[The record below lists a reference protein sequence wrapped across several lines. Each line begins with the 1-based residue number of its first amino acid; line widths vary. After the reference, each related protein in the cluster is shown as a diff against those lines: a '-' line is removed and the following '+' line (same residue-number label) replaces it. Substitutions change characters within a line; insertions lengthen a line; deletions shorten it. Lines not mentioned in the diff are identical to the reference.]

1 MYCNYKS
8 QKFFKFK
15 KKKKIKI
22 TFIARKRVSKMINIP
37 FMSLHKL
44 KSLRNGKTVLYLA
57 YRNNML
63 TENI

>member
-1 MYCNYKS
+1 MYCNDKS

-15 KKKKIKI
+15 RIKIKI

-44 KSLRNGKTVLYLA
+44 KSLRNGKTVQYLA
-57 YRNNML
+57 YRKNML